1 MNIDKVCKQIVQK
14 LNEDPEL
21 VKQIVMHQ
29 FQFVVDVMK
38 DPDDT
43 RDVLLNKL
51 FRFKLKNRFK
61 DNKNKPLSP
70 YEEDNKH

>member
-1 MNIDKVCKQIVQK
+1 MNIDKVCKQIGRQ

-61 DNKNKPLSP
+61 DNKNKLLSP

>member
-1 MNIDKVCKQIVQK
+1 
-14 LNEDPEL
+14 
-21 VKQIVMHQ
+21 
-29 FQFVVDVMK
+29 MK

-61 DNKNKPLSP
+61 DNKNKLLSP

>member
-1 MNIDKVCKQIVQK
+1 MNIDKVCRQIGKQ

-51 FRFKLKNRFK
+51 FRFKHKKRFK
-61 DNKNKPLSP
+61 DHKNKPLSP

>member
-1 MNIDKVCKQIVQK
+1 
-14 LNEDPEL
+14 
-21 VKQIVMHQ
+21 
-29 FQFVVDVMK
+29 MK

-61 DNKNKPLSP
+61 DNKNNFAKTSFA
-70 YEEDNKH
+70 ENKINKKVTIAKGM